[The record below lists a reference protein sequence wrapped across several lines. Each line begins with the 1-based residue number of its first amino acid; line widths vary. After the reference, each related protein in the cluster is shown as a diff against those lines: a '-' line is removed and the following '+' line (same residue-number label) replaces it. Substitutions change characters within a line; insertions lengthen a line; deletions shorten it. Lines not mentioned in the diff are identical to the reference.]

1 LEKGEDVIV
10 LPSIG
15 IENAKK
21 KRSSE
26 VREIRLYLRFS
37 THPKLTSAE
46 ARSQRWF
53 IGSPRCRGHIQHHNT
68 PLTELY
74 DFYRGRSGFYSR
86 NKASMQ
92 LACAN
97 TFPDIAD
104 SLSGIWTH
112 NKYIMKAFLSLA
124 FVLEATFR
132 FVRIIVRQVVV
143 NICGI
148 SAVREVFYR
157 SAEPECIAGI

>member
-1 LEKGEDVIV
+1 M
-10 LPSIG
+10 
-15 IENAKK
+15 
-21 KRSSE
+21 
-26 VREIRLYLRFS
+26 
-37 THPKLTSAE
+37 HPKLTSAE

-53 IGSPRCRGHIQHHNT
+53 IESPRCRGQIQHHNA

-104 SLSGIWTH
+104 SLIGSWIH
-112 NKYIMKAFLSLA
+112 NKYIMKGFLSLA
-124 FVLEATFR
+124 FVLEAIYNHTFLLSSFH
-132 FVRIIVRQVVV
+132 FVRIIVRPVVV

-148 SAVREVFYR
+148 RAVREVFYGR
-157 SAEPECIAGI
+157 SAEPECIAGIWPRCLGRPC

>member
-1 LEKGEDVIV
+1 
-10 LPSIG
+10 
-15 IENAKK
+15 
-21 KRSSE
+21 
-26 VREIRLYLRFS
+26 
-37 THPKLTSAE
+37 
-46 ARSQRWF
+46 
-53 IGSPRCRGHIQHHNT
+53 
-68 PLTELY
+68 
-74 DFYRGRSGFYSR
+74 
-86 NKASMQ
+86 MQ
-92 LACAN
+92 FACAN

-104 SLSGIWTH
+104 SLSGGWTD

-148 SAVREVFYR
+148 RAVREVIYG